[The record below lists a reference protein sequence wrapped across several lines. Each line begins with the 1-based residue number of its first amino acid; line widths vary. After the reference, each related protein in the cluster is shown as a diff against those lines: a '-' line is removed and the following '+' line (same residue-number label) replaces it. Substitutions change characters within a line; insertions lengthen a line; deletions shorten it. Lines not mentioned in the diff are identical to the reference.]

1 MEFELFVT
9 VTSGQDAAIDDL
21 SSSDHGGSY
30 SYCGLKV
37 SIGQNGI
44 SNEILSHSYTSDG
57 RDEVTVIPVM
67 VGMKSQLYQ

>member
-37 SIGQNGI
+37 SMGQNGI
-44 SNEILSHSYTSDG
+44 IP
-57 RDEVTVIPVM
+57 VIPVM
-67 VGMKSQLYQ
+67 KGIKSQLYQ